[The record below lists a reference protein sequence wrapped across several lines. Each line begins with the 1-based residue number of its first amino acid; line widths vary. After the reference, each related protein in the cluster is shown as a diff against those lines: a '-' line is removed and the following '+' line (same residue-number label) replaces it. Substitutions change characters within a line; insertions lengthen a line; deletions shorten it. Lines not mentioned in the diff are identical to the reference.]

1 MTDDRLIDTKQ
12 TALYQEHIQK
22 ALRPLLRLTRAA
34 ERLLSEAHAAVF
46 HIRSDKS

>member
-1 MTDDRLIDTKQ
+1 MTVDRLIDTKQ

-22 ALRPLLRLTRAA
+22 IAGPVFRLIRAA
-34 ERLLSEAHAAVF
+34 QRLLSEAHAAIF